1 MLLDHGFLLLRPL
14 VVEQGSSIL
23 FCCLLADR
31 SCDIAEVF
39 ASQEIIRHTQRNWKS
54 RNVFKP
60 CIVGQMSETTVT
72 LPGEKSRR
80 QHVSG
85 LSFLIQVSRPGLWS
99 TTAMFYLMPLG
110 HADFLRS
117 GRLWLGLFF
126 VLFPLGMLLYGV
138 NDIVDTEGDL
148 LNPRKGTFL
157 FGSRGARDQLAALR
171 WQIAFV
177 QIPFLAAFYFLV
189 GPRILWWYAT
199 LLLAVG
205 LYNAPRFGWKGRS
218 PFDVLIQASY
228 LLVFVLSSWLN
239 RSPQLPCQAFVFGA
253 LFAMHSHVFGEV
265 MDIEPDR
272 LSGRSTTATL
282 IGRVPA
288 KLFIAG
294 LLTIETALVYFYFRD
309 WIIAGFLAIGALW
322 FVLDAGVLWKNRPYS
337 PVEMRLFLWG
347 WNIAALLG
355 IFWNWSHGT
364 LTRLNLFS
372 GLQQ

>member
-1 MLLDHGFLLLRPL
+1 MSP
-14 VVEQGSSIL
+14 
-23 FCCLLADR
+23 
-31 SCDIAEVF
+31 
-39 ASQEIIRHTQRNWKS
+39 
-54 RNVFKP
+54 KP
-60 CIVGQMSETTVT
+60 CIVGPMPEITVT
-72 LPGEKSRR
+72 LPGEKTGR

-110 HADFLRS
+110 HAGFLRS

-138 NDIVDTEGDL
+138 NDIVDVEGDL

-171 WQIAFV
+171 WQIALV
-177 QIPFLAAFYFLV
+177 QIPFLPTFYFLV

-205 LYNAPRFGWKGRS
+205 LYNAPRFAWKGRP

-239 RSPQLPCQAFVFGA
+239 RSPQLPWQTFVFGA

-294 LLTIETALVYFYFRD
+294 LLTIETALIYFYFRD
-309 WIIAGFLAIGALW
+309 WIIVGFLAIGAFW
-322 FVLDAGVLWKNRPYS
+322 FALDAAVLWKNRPYS
-337 PVEMRLFLWG
+337 PEEMRLFLWG

-372 GLQQ
+372 GLQK